1 MALSLLDQ
9 FGGSQKQAAAN
20 AQTAQQK
27 LAALQA
33 RPVAMPGAGSG
44 TFMGDPRWKDYQ
56 KNQSAIN
63 QAKTEVQNQGL
74 YKAYQDPSKNPTAA
88 FQRILGTSEDFYNQ
102 NAGESPMDKMMREQ
116 LMQRISGQQQ
126 PYDAATIGALKTG
139 ANEQAAQAQS
149 VNDQRAQ
156 ASLQE
161 RGFSPGDPGYQAAM
175 ARNQLQR
182 QQANQQASL
191 GINQQANLANYNAK
205 GQAIG
210 QASGVTN
217 DQYNRQAGALDRLQ
231 KNYNQVTV
239 NDLGTAKR
247 FQVPSYSDYMRNK

>member
-9 FGGSQKQAAAN
+9 FGAAQKQAATPAPRPVMP
-20 AQTAQQK
+20 QQQ
-27 LAALQA
+27 ARQPIFGSLQA
-33 RPVAMPGAGSG
+33 GQYQQQQAARNQQTQDSVAAS
-44 TFMGDPRWKDYQ
+44 
-56 KNQSAIN
+56 N
-63 QAKTEVQNQGL
+63 AKLQQ
-74 YKAYQDPSKNPTAA
+74 AYQDPSKNPAAA
-88 FQRILGTSEDFYNQ
+88 FQRIIGTSEDFYDQ
-102 NAGESPMDKMMREQ
+102 NAGESPMDKMMRDQ
-116 LMQRISGQQQ
+116 LMQRISGQKQ

-161 RGFSPGDPGYQAAM
+161 RGFKPGDPGYQAAM

-191 GINQQANLANYNAK
+191 GINQQANLANYNAQ